1 MKFLDTLRP
10 VLFINGLFLVILSIG
25 MVAPL
30 IVDYAAGNTDW
41 QVFLASAAASFLCGT
56 LLTLSQA
63 GHVETLSL
71 KQAFLLTT
79 SSWLTLALFGALP
92 FRFSTL
98 ELTMADAFFETMSG
112 LTTTGSTVLVGL
124 DTMAPGILL
133 WRAILHMMGGIG
145 IIVMAITI
153 LPFLRSGGMQLFRTE
168 SSGGTEER
176 VVPRVKRMTLG
187 LMLIYGGL
195 IVVCGVCLWLAG
207 MTPFDAI
214 VHAMATIPTGGFS
227 SHDAS
232 IGFFHSP
239 LIENL
244 ITLFMILGAFPFI
257 AYLRT
262 VHGQFSA
269 IPTDPQ
275 VRGLLLVLFTTTLI
289 LTLWLIFTGQYAPGD
304 AMRLAAFNITSVIT
318 TTGFASADYSLWGS
332 LPLGVFM
339 LITFVGGCTG
349 STSGGIKILRFQ
361 ILKKA
366 FNSYLQRLVYPH
378 VLRPATIGSS
388 RITPDVVMGV
398 LIFTLVYLVTTG
410 LTILVLTGLG
420 LDLITAFTGAATA
433 IANVGPGLGSIIGPA
448 GNFQPLPDG
457 AKWVLSIAMLL
468 GRLEF
473 FTVLVLFTP
482 SYWRA

>member
-1 MKFLDTLRP
+1 MKLIDTFRP
-10 VLFINGLFLVILSIG
+10 VLYINGLFLIILSVG
-25 MVAPL
+25 MIAPL
-30 IVDYAAGNTDW
+30 VVDFAADNTDW
-41 QVFLASAAASFLCGT
+41 QVFLVSALAAFLCGT
-56 LLTLSQA
+56 LLATSQA
-63 GHVETLSL
+63 GHIDEINL

-79 SSWLTLALFGALP
+79 TSWLTLALFAALP

-98 ELTMADAFFETMSG
+98 ELSMADAFFEAMSG
-112 LTTTGSTVLVGL
+112 LTTTGSTVLSGL
-124 DTMAPGILL
+124 DNMAPGILL

-168 SSGGTEER
+168 SSGGTDER

-195 IVVCGVCLWLAG
+195 TIICGIALWLAG
-207 MTPFDAI
+207 MTPFDAA

-244 ITLFMILGAFPFI
+244 ITLFMISGAFPFI

-275 VRGLLLVLFTTTLI
+275 VRGLLLVLLTTTLI
-289 LTLWLIFTGQYAPGD
+289 LTLWLVFTGQYAPGD
-304 AMRLAAFNITSVIT
+304 AVRLAAFNITSVIT

-366 FNSYLQRLVYPH
+366 FNGYLQRLVYPH
-378 VLRPATIGSS
+378 VIRPATIGTS

-398 LIFTLVYLVTTG
+398 LVFIIVYCLTTGFFTLL
-410 LTILVLTGLG
+410 LTALG
-420 LDLITAFTGAATA
+420 LDLVTAFTGAATA
-433 IANVGPGLGSIIGPA
+433 ISNVGPGLGAIVGPA
-448 GNFQPLPDG
+448 GNFQPLSDG
-457 AKWVLSIAMLL
+457 AKWVLAIAMLL

-482 SYWRA
+482 AYWRS